1 MASLVSSALVAFLAV
16 AAPAPILAAT
26 KGKRHAPVAHHATA
40 PRLANNRWRPI
51 RIGYENVIVPAGQ
64 HEPWIQLDPRQKRV
78 TGSGGCNRISGT
90 YQSGDSTLRFGA
102 LITTKMACPSLQ
114 TETKFL
120 HALADTRRYRISGR
134 VLELVDEHGQPLARL
149 EERSLR

>member
-1 MASLVSSALVAFLAV
+1 MMASLVSSALVAFLAV

-102 LITTKMACPSLQ
+102 LITTKLAKPRSEEHTSELQ
-114 TETKFL
+114 SHSDL
-120 HALADTRRYRISGR
+120 VCRLL
-134 VLELVDEHGQPLARL
+134 LEKKKKY
-149 EERSLR
+149 